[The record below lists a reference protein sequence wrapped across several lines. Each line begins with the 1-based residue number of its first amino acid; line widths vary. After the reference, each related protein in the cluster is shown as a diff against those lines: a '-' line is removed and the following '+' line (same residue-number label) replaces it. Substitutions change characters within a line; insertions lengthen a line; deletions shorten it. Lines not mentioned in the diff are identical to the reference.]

1 MQESAHPWK
10 NQVEIGSIEI
20 KVVSPPKVRLETLE
34 GILKSKKSSTELV
47 RELRKEDHAREEN
60 VNRLVDQRHSP
71 DVICYCYWRHRYI
84 SEYLS

>member
-1 MQESAHPWK
+1 MQGLTHLWK

-20 KVVSPPKVRLETLE
+20 KVVSPPRVRLETLE

-60 VNRLVDQRHSP
+60 VNRLVDQRLST

>member
-1 MQESAHPWK
+1 MHGLTHPWK

-47 RELRKEDHAREEN
+47 RELRKEDHAREEK
-60 VNRLVDQRHSP
+60 R
-71 DVICYCYWRHRYI
+71 II
-84 SEYLS
+84 